1 MNNFKGGGFKKG
13 APKFG
18 GKKKFTDNKKFGGGH
33 GRDTRATGADT
44 EMFSATCS
52 DCGKNCNV
60 PFRPSSEKPVYCSE
74 CFGMKK
80 SANEPRGSKHAE
92 KRSHTPTHTSNHTQN
107 NTNAAN
113 NTRGIGNDVITDL
126 KRQITGLEVKLNKIL
141 DLINPPLPAKKAELS
156 QAKTETPKA
165 EKKVVAKKVSPKKTA
180 VKKAVKQTAPAATKN
195 GAVKRAAKK
204 VAEAKTTK
212 KTK

>member
-1 MNNFKGGGFKKG
+1 MNNFKGGGFNKG

-33 GRDTRATGADT
+33 GRDTRTPEADT

-52 DCGKNCNV
+52 DCGKSCNV

-92 KRSHTPTHTSNHTQN
+92 KRSHTPTHISNHSQS
-107 NTNAAN
+107 NANAVN
-113 NTRGIGNDVITDL
+113 NTRGVSNDVITNL

-141 DLINPPLPAKKAELS
+141 DLINPPLPARKAEVS
-156 QAKTETPKA
+156 QERNETLKV
-165 EKKVVAKKVSPKKTA
+165 EKKGKSKKSAPKKIA
-180 VKKAVKQTAPAATKN
+180 VKKTVKKTAPAATK
-195 GAVKRAAKK
+195 KTPIKK
-204 VAEAKTTK
+204 LLRKLR
-212 KTK
+212 

>member
-1 MNNFKGGGFKKG
+1 MNNFKGGGFNKG

-33 GRDTRATGADT
+33 GRDTRTPEADT

-52 DCGKNCNV
+52 DCGKSCNV

-92 KRSHTPTHTSNHTQN
+92 KRSHTPTHISNHSQS
-107 NTNAAN
+107 NANAVN
-113 NTRGIGNDVITDL
+113 NTRGVSNDVITDL
-126 KRQITGLEVKLNKIL
+126 KRQITAWNNQCVIHTGHVFPGEFHIDYRTNDLNDSSATHDISSLLIL
-141 DLINPPLPAKKAELS
+141 WCLLKPPQRHPQFLKFPA
-156 QAKTETPKA
+156 
-165 EKKVVAKKVSPKKTA
+165 
-180 VKKAVKQTAPAATKN
+180 
-195 GAVKRAAKK
+195 
-204 VAEAKTTK
+204 
-212 KTK
+212 